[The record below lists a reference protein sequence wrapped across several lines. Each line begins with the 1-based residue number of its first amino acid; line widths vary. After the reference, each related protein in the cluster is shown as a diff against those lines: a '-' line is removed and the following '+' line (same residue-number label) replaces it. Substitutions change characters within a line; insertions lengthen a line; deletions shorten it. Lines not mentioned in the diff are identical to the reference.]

1 MSINPQKNKLN
12 KIYMINDLSKKFFD
26 ENGYLVIKDVISSEE
41 LDFYDKTYN
50 AFINNEFDIENL
62 RSDLSGINDD
72 EEYITQIM
80 IPSKV
85 YPRMRLKN

>member
-50 AFINNEFDIENL
+50 AFINNEFDIGCCGGGGHTRYCCATRGGPLPVQKSSCLNF
-62 RSDLSGINDD
+62 
-72 EEYITQIM
+72 
-80 IPSKV
+80 
-85 YPRMRLKN
+85 